1 MKDSSKIDEK
11 YMRLAIIEAQKA
23 LESDE
28 IPIGA
33 VIVVGD
39 KVVGRGHNMV
49 ESLIDVT
56 AHAEIMAITA
66 AASTIGGKYL
76 TDCTIYV
83 TIEPCPMCAGALA
96 WSQIGRVVYGAADP
110 KRGYSRFGKEMLHPR
125 TEVVSG
131 VLSAECEELM
141 NTFFAKLR

>member
-83 TIEPCPMCAGALA
+83 TVEPCPMCAGALA

-141 NTFFAKLR
+141 NSFFAKLR